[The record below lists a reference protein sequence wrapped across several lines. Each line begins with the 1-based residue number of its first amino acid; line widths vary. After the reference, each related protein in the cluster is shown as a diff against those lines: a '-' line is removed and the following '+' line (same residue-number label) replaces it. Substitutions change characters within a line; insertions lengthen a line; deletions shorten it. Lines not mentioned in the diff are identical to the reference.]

1 LVRQTEK
8 SKLNEKQLLINKRI
22 EDVKR
27 VGQKWGYISELS
39 GLWNISHTS
48 VRRFLERHCPDLFPL
63 LNIIIMCLYL
73 KETLISA
80 I

>member
-1 LVRQTEK
+1 MVRQTEK

-48 VRRFLERHCPDLFPL
+48 VRRFLERHCPDLY
-63 LNIIIMCLYL
+63 IV
-73 KETLISA
+73 S
-80 I
+80 